1 MMSFCVIQK
10 RRIILKKIK
19 EIIIKNKKITVC
31 AAAII
36 CVLIVAG
43 IGLLFVNRTADRK
56 RSQTLLVD
64 SKKEIENLK
73 KQISALDRDT
83 FITIDN
89 KVVVGFVEIEGLDM
103 SYPVINAFNDK
114 TYNYSLCRTGNKM
127 PWDIE
132 GMTIYGIDSFTKS
145 FYDLQDGATLFFEY
159 LTGKK
164 YEYQYDKNY
173 TEKNDKNNVKNYNDY
188 GIKICSVEKNGEEKM
203 CYWFIQ
209 K

>member
-1 MMSFCVIQK
+1 MSFCVIQK

-145 FYDLQDGATLFFEY
+145 FDDLQDGATLFFED

-188 GIKICSVEKNGEEKM
+188 GIKICNVEENGKEKK
-203 CYWFIQ
+203 CFWFA
-209 K
+209 KK

>member
-1 MMSFCVIQK
+1 MSFCIIQK

-31 AAAII
+31 AVAII
-36 CVLIVAG
+36 CVLIVAS

-56 RSQTLLVD
+56 RSQNLLAD
-64 SKKEIENLK
+64 TKKEIESLK
-73 KQISALDRDT
+73 KEISALDRDT

-89 KVVVGFVEIEGLDM
+89 KVVVGFVEIEGLDIN
-103 SYPVINAFNDK
+103 YPVINTFNDK

-145 FYDLQDGATLFFEY
+145 LDDLQDGATLVFED
-159 LTGKK
+159 LAGEK

-173 TEKNDKNNVKNYNDY
+173 VEKNKKSNIENYNDY
-188 GIKICSVEKNGEEKM
+188 GIKIWNVEKNGETKK

>member
-1 MMSFCVIQK
+1 M
-10 RRIILKKIK
+10 KKIK

-43 IGLLFVNRTADRK
+43 IGLFFVNRTADRK
-56 RSQTLLVD
+56 RSQILLAD

-73 KQISALDRDT
+73 KEISALDRDT

-103 SYPVINAFNDK
+103 SYPVINTFNDK

-145 FYDLQDGATLFFEY
+145 FDDLQDGATLFFEV

-173 TEKNDKNNVKNYNDY
+173 PEKNDKNNVKNYNDY

-203 CYWFIQ
+203 CYWFVQ

>member
-145 FYDLQDGATLFFEY
+145 FDDLQDGATLFFED

>member
-1 MMSFCVIQK
+1 MSFCVIQK

-73 KQISALDRDT
+73 KEISALDRDT

-103 SYPVINAFNDK
+103 NYPVINAFNDK

-145 FYDLQDGATLFFEY
+145 FDDLQDGATLVFED

>member
-1 MMSFCVIQK
+1 M
-10 RRIILKKIK
+10 KKIK

-145 FYDLQDGATLFFEY
+145 FDDLQDGATLFFED

>member
-1 MMSFCVIQK
+1 MSFCVIQK

-145 FYDLQDGATLFFEY
+145 FDDLQDGATLFFED

>member
-1 MMSFCVIQK
+1 M
-10 RRIILKKIK
+10 KKIK

-31 AAAII
+31 AVAII
-36 CVLIVAG
+36 CVLIVAS

-56 RSQTLLVD
+56 RSQNLLAD
-64 SKKEIENLK
+64 TKKEIESLK
-73 KQISALDRDT
+73 KEISALDRDT

-89 KVVVGFVEIEGLDM
+89 KVVVGFVEIEGLDIN
-103 SYPVINAFNDK
+103 YPVINTFNDK

-145 FYDLQDGATLFFEY
+145 LDDLQDGATLVFED
-159 LTGKK
+159 LAGEK

-173 TEKNDKNNVKNYNDY
+173 VEKNKKSNIENYNDY
-188 GIKICSVEKNGEEKM
+188 GIKIWNVEKNGETKK

>member
-1 MMSFCVIQK
+1 MSFCVIQK

-56 RSQTLLVD
+56 RSQNLLAD

-73 KQISALDRDT
+73 KEISALDRDT

-103 SYPVINAFNDK
+103 NYPVINAFNDK

-145 FYDLQDGATLFFEY
+145 FDDLQDGATLVFED
-159 LTGKK
+159 LAGEK
-164 YEYQYDKNY
+164 YEYQYNKNY
-173 TEKNDKNNVKNYNDY
+173 AEKKNKNNVKNYNDY
-188 GIKICSVEKNGEEKM
+188 GIKICNVEKDGKEKKY
-203 CYWFIQ
+203 YWFVQ